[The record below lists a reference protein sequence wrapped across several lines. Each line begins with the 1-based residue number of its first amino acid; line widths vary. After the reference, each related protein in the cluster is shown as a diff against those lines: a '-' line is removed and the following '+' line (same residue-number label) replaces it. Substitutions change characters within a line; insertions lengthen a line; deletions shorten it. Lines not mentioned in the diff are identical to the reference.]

1 MSKLI
6 RVAMGSLLMLLAF
19 AATAGQRHGLA
30 DIQAAYAAAVRWN
43 DFETAWEVVDPQYRE
58 AHPQSDLE
66 RERYQQVQISGYREV
81 RTSAGA
87 ENEVLRDV
95 ELRVINRN
103 TQAERVV
110 RTRETWRWDPASK
123 QWWLASGL
131 PDLWRGE

>member
-6 RVAMGSLLMLLAF
+6 RVAVCTLLMLLAL
-19 AATAGQRHGLA
+19 AATAGQRRGL
-30 DIQAAYAAAVRWN
+30 DDVQAAYAAAVRWN
-43 DFETAWEVVDPQYRE
+43 DFETALEIVDPTYRL
-58 AHPQSDLE
+58 AHPQSDIE
-66 RERYQQVQISGYREV
+66 RERYQQVQISGYREL
-81 RTSAGA
+81 RSSAGA

-103 TQAERVV
+103 TQAERIV

>member
-1 MSKLI
+1 MPKLI
-6 RVAMGSLLMLLAF
+6 RVAVGTLLMLLALT
-19 AATAGQRHGLA
+19 ATAGQRHGLG
-30 DIQAAYAAAVRWN
+30 DVQAAYAAAVRWN
-43 DFETAWEVVDPQYRE
+43 DFETAWEIVDPTYRL
-58 AHPQSDLE
+58 AHPQSDIE

-81 RTSAGA
+81 RSSAGA

-103 TQAERVV
+103 TQAERIV

>member
-1 MSKLI
+1 MRQGI
-6 RVAMGSLLMLLAF
+6 RSAVGAVLMLF
-19 AATAGQRHGLA
+19 AITAAAASQRDLP

-43 DFETAWEVVDPQYRE
+43 DFDTALEVVDPQYRQ

-81 RTSAGA
+81 RSSAGA
-87 ENEVLRDV
+87 ENEVVRDV

-110 RTRETWRWDPASK
+110 RTREVWRWDPAAK